1 MSIFDDIFD
10 DGRTPEQRKEA
21 WIAQRMREG
30 ATVAVLGHGTFKRKP
45 VDRATAEKEWEWHQE
60 EARKLREQK
69 AKRDAA
75 KARREAVN
83 EANRAKIKAEWKQQE
98 AERVANLSPEK
109 RAEYDRLQ
117 QMRNEARVE
126 TARESVRYFQAELA
140 NVMRECGMKPDT
152 AGRDQLVKALN
163 HFANENEGERAA
175 AAAAVERI
183 RAKLGLSW
191 SDLIVH

>member
-1 MSIFDDIFD
+1 
-10 DGRTPEQRKEA
+10 
-21 WIAQRMREG
+21 
-30 ATVAVLGHGTFKRKP
+30 
-45 VDRATAEKEWEWHQE
+45 VDQE

-175 AAAAVERI
+175 AAAAVERL
-183 RAKLGLSW
+183 RAKLGKSW
-191 SDLIVH
+191 DDLIVL